1 MLSVLPSTA
10 SNVTT
15 ISQVLPSSITKY
27 HQILPC
33 SICTQYC
40 MSVWHAVL
48 VLSHG
53 DYYKI
58 VQSITKYYQILPNS
72 TKYCQILQG
81 LSGAQCCCH
90 LTEIITKYC
99 CSPKV
104 LPNSTKYCQVLPS
117 IAKYYKVCL
126 APSVAAIS
134 RRSPTRQPALP
145 PCPTPSRFSS
155 KKAPSEKMQEFNNLK
170 KLNPAPVAN
179 AG

>member
-1 MLSVLPSTA
+1 MGNLSITSITGSVSSSEGQGSKLYSAAAINNTQQYICNMLSVLPSTS

-81 LSGAQCCCH
+81 LSGAQCCCN
-90 LTEIITKYC
+90 LRDYFQVLLFTKSITK
-99 CSPKV
+99 
-104 LPNSTKYCQVLPS
+104 
-117 IAKYYKVCL
+117 
-126 APSVAAIS
+126 
-134 RRSPTRQPALP
+134 
-145 PCPTPSRFSS
+145 
-155 KKAPSEKMQEFNNLK
+155 
-170 KLNPAPVAN
+170 
-179 AG
+179 